1 MATWQPAAPRL
12 GMFGGLG
19 MKKLLLAGV
28 GVAAMVGSAMAADM
42 PPMKAPAY
50 APPFSW
56 TGCYIGGHFGSF
68 FGNYGWN
75 VAAPSVPA
83 GAPESTFNATDLL
96 LGVQGSCDYQ
106 VGSWVFGAQGDGA
119 WMNTSGTA
127 VGFFTGLTDR
137 VKVTSLSSATARIG
151 YALDR
156 WLPYAKA
163 GGAWVHDRYDAFTPG
178 GPLAPSVVTSTRS
191 GWTVGGGIEY
201 AVVSN
206 LSLFIEY
213 DYYDF
218 GTKSVIFT
226 GPAFPAMAIH
236 ERDSVVKVGGNWK
249 IWPW

>member
-28 GVAAMVGSAMAADM
+28 GAADL

-75 VAAPSVPA
+75 VAAPSVPG

-96 LGVQGSCDYQ
+96 LGVQGGCDYQ

-127 VGFFTGLTDR
+127 VGFFTGLT
-137 VKVTSLSSATARIG
+137 
-151 YALDR
+151 
-156 WLPYAKA
+156 
-163 GGAWVHDRYDAFTPG
+163 
-178 GPLAPSVVTSTRS
+178 
-191 GWTVGGGIEY
+191 
-201 AVVSN
+201 
-206 LSLFIEY
+206 
-213 DYYDF
+213 
-218 GTKSVIFT
+218 
-226 GPAFPAMAIH
+226 
-236 ERDSVVKVGGNWK
+236 
-249 IWPW
+249 